1 MNQDSQDELDRII
14 RNYRDAWHRA
24 LRKADLAER
33 ESTIRHAE
41 KDADRAE
48 KYIRDAINAHTQKAV
63 TEAKYEAIRNHYD
76 AKYLAQVVNDYL
88 DIRKQELNDLEATLT
103 NQDRSTE

>member
-48 KYIRDAINAHTQKAV
+48 KYLLVEGVRVVIHV
-63 TEAKYEAIRNHYD
+63 SVEALV
-76 AKYLAQVVNDYL
+76 KYLV
-88 DIRKQELNDLEATLT
+88 
-103 NQDRSTE
+103 